1 MPGQTSQD
9 PPPPQSTALKGKVA
23 VVTGASSG
31 LGARFVRALVAA
43 GAAVVATARREE
55 RLAELSHEL
64 GADAVHP
71 VAGDICDPAFPALLM
86 GAATERFGHLDVLVN
101 NAGISQ
107 VAPAEEMSTE
117 DFLRVLQVNLV
128 ALFAC
133 CREAYGPM
141 RDCGGG
147 SIVNI
152 SSALGLV
159 GLGRVPQASYSA
171 SKGGVIAVSRELAAQ
186 WAGARVRVNCI
197 APGWFPTEL
206 TEPLLDNERGV
217 KFVERLVP
225 LGRVGRIEELDGI
238 AVFLA
243 GDASSYVTGQ
253 AIAVDGGWTSV

>member
-1 MPGQTSQD
+1 
-9 PPPPQSTALKGKVA
+9 LKGKVA

-43 GAAVVATARREE
+43 GATVVATARRAE
-55 RLAELSHEL
+55 RLATLADEL
-64 GADAVHP
+64 GPEAVHP
-71 VAGDICDPAFPALLM
+71 VAGDICDPAFPATLM
-86 GAATERFGHLDVLVN
+86 AAATERFGRLDILLN

-107 VAPAEEMSTE
+107 VAPAEEMSDK
-117 DFLRVLQVNLV
+117 DFLEVLQVNLIS
-128 ALFAC
+128 LFAC

-141 RDCGGG
+141 RDNGGG

-152 SSALGLV
+152 SSALGMV
-159 GLGRVPQASYSA
+159 GLGRVPQASYCA
-171 SKGGVIAVSRELAAQ
+171 SKGGVIALSRELAAQ
-186 WAGARVRVNCI
+186 WAAADVRVNCI

-206 TEPLLDNERGV
+206 TGPLLDNERGV

-225 LGRVGRIEELDGI
+225 LGRPGRLEELDGI

-253 AIAVDGGWTSV
+253 TIAVDGGWTSV